1 MEQTALT
8 YLCPDCMAYLRYDG
22 KEQKWVCDYCGGKF
36 TREELEQRGTET
48 KQDDYE
54 VKPRA
59 EAAENTAEISYH
71 YEENITETDED
82 LSHLRAYHCPSCGGE
97 IVTDDVTAA
106 TFCVFCGNPTILPTQ
121 LEGEYRPSAI
131 LPFETD
137 KEDARKAFLQ
147 LCKGK
152 RLLPKGYTS
161 EQRLEKI
168 TGVYV
173 PFWLYDGSVEGSGT
187 FECRNER
194 TYRSGDEEV
203 TRTTVYEAYRAGDLD
218 FERVPVDGS
227 AKMPDGHM
235 DAIEPYDFDEMKP
248 FSVAYLPGYVAERY
262 DEDSKACSNRAEER
276 MRHSFEYDL
285 RATITGYD
293 YVDTGIVHSTTQM
306 TGCMQALLPV
316 WMLHTTW
323 EGNDYLFAMN
333 GQTGRFVGDLPVAK
347 FKVAAWFFGIFVALA
362 AVLFGLDMGVFQFDD
377 TLASVFVDGVIPA
390 VVAAFACIVFYN
402 QMKTAEVASD
412 ARVYRSFEGLNLTG
426 ESEHFV
432 REYETRRRIEKSDD

>member
-36 TREELEQRGTET
+36 TREELEQRGAET

-173 PFWLYDGSVEGSGT
+173 PFWLFDCKADFDYHATGENVITWSD
-187 FECRNER
+187 
-194 TYRSGDEEV
+194 
-203 TRTTVYEAYRAGDLD
+203 TRFIYTKTDLYHIHRAGTMEFENIPLDASEKMQDDL
-218 FERVPVDGS
+218 
-227 AKMPDGHM
+227 M
-235 DAIEPYDFDEMKP
+235 DALEPFHLEKKKP
-248 FSVAYLPGYVAERY
+248 FDMSYLSGFLAEKYIYEPKDLYDRMTKRITPGVEHKAAEGGKSYQRVY
-262 DEDSKACSNRAEER
+262 GVKCHTDFSSKQQSY
-276 MRHSFEYDL
+276 M
-285 RATITGYD
+285 
-293 YVDTGIVHSTTQM
+293 
-306 TGCMQALLPV
+306 LLPV
-316 WMLHTTW
+316 WMLMSKYDGK
-323 EGNDYLFAMN
+323 EYLFAMN
-333 GQTGRFVGDLPVAK
+333 GQTGKIVGELPVSNSRSAK
-347 FKVAAWFFGIFVALA
+347 WFVIIFCISFVIVMIVLALLA
-362 AVLFGLDMGVFQFDD
+362 MGGVL
-377 TLASVFVDGVIPA
+377 
-390 VVAAFACIVFYN
+390 
-402 QMKTAEVASD
+402 
-412 ARVYRSFEGLNLTG
+412 
-426 ESEHFV
+426 
-432 REYETRRRIEKSDD
+432 

>member
-173 PFWLYDGSVEGSGT
+173 PFWLFDGTATGDIRGEANRV
-187 FECRNER
+187 R
-194 TYRSGDEEV
+194 TLTARRILI
-203 TRTTVYEAYRAGDLD
+203 TMRR
-218 FERVPVDGS
+218 
-227 AKMPDGHM
+227 AKMSSHGRIRVLFIRKRICITST
-235 DAIEPYDFDEMKP
+235 AR
-248 FSVAYLPGYVAERY
+248 ERWNL
-262 DEDSKACSNRAEER
+262 KI
-276 MRHSFEYDL
+276 FL
-285 RATITGYD
+285 
-293 YVDTGIVHSTTQM
+293 
-306 TGCMQALLPV
+306 
-316 WMLHTTW
+316 WMLRKKCRMT
-323 EGNDYLFAMN
+323 
-333 GQTGRFVGDLPVAK
+333 
-347 FKVAAWFFGIFVALA
+347 
-362 AVLFGLDMGVFQFDD
+362 
-377 TLASVFVDGVIPA
+377 
-390 VVAAFACIVFYN
+390 
-402 QMKTAEVASD
+402 
-412 ARVYRSFEGLNLTG
+412 
-426 ESEHFV
+426 
-432 REYETRRRIEKSDD
+432 

>member
-36 TREELEQRGTET
+36 TREELEQRGAET

-161 EQRLEKI
+161 E
-168 TGVYV
+168 
-173 PFWLYDGSVEGSGT
+173 
-187 FECRNER
+187 
-194 TYRSGDEEV
+194 
-203 TRTTVYEAYRAGDLD
+203 
-218 FERVPVDGS
+218 
-227 AKMPDGHM
+227 
-235 DAIEPYDFDEMKP
+235 
-248 FSVAYLPGYVAERY
+248 
-262 DEDSKACSNRAEER
+262 
-276 MRHSFEYDL
+276 
-285 RATITGYD
+285 
-293 YVDTGIVHSTTQM
+293 
-306 TGCMQALLPV
+306 
-316 WMLHTTW
+316 TW
-323 EGNDYLFAMN
+323 
-333 GQTGRFVGDLPVAK
+333 
-347 FKVAAWFFGIFVALA
+347 
-362 AVLFGLDMGVFQFDD
+362 
-377 TLASVFVDGVIPA
+377 
-390 VVAAFACIVFYN
+390 
-402 QMKTAEVASD
+402 TAE
-412 ARVYRSFEGLNLTG
+412 TG
-426 ESEHFV
+426 
-432 REYETRRRIEKSDD
+432 